1 MKVLLTSLLR
11 DTGSISAVVSSSP
24 TSNDGRTRGVG
35 ASGVTKCLASSKYA
49 TRVLYQTLRYDHLSI
64 MNGETL
70 LCLTNARYLLPLKSS
85 GETSCRIS
93 SVLSVDPGS
102 GGWPDVIKARR
113 MLCDWPSDKIDSN
126 TTIGYCMQLSVYRL
140 SWNVLIFGHRMIHS
154 YNQRRAEVVTCPVAT
169 SWIEEATRSMF
180 DEFSPETLIRPLCN
194 I

>member
-70 LCLTNARYLLPLKSS
+70 LCLTNARYLLPLKSFGKPPVAYRVS
-85 GETSCRIS
+85 YLWILDRVAGPMS
-93 SVLSVDPGS
+93 SKRDGCSA
-102 GGWPDVIKARR
+102 I
-113 MLCDWPSDKIDSN
+113 
-126 TTIGYCMQLSVYRL
+126 
-140 SWNVLIFGHRMIHS
+140 GHRIRSIATPRSVTACS
-154 YNQRRAEVVTCPVAT
+154 YLYTGFLG
-169 SWIEEATRSMF
+169 MF
-180 DEFSPETLIRPLCN
+180 LSSGIV
-194 I
+194 